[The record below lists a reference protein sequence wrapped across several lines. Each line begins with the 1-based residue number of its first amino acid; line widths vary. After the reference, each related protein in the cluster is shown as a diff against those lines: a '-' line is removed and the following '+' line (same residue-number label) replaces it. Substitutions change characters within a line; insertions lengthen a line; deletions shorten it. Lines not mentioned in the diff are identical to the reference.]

1 MYLKSDFSLKVKK
14 ETQIFTARVFN
25 KNQPN
30 LSHPSK

>member
-25 KNQPN
+25 KNHPD
-30 LSHPSK
+30 LSHPFK